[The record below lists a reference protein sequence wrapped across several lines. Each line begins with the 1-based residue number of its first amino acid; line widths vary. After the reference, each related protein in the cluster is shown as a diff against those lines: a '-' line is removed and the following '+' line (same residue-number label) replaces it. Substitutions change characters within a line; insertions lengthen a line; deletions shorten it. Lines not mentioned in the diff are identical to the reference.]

1 MPTPAEKG
9 TATRTRLKWDTAT
22 RPWTFT
28 AAVQEAEANAD
39 TGLSWDDYV
48 LIEFISGAG
57 ADISAII
64 DELPSEKKKRLIRLI
79 MRRRGVKLYDESKEV
94 KEIQT
99 KIDDIKLI
107 VKEVKVTMEMNHV

>member
-1 MPTPAEKG
+1 
-9 TATRTRLKWDTAT
+9 
-22 RPWTFT
+22 
-28 AAVQEAEANAD
+28 
-39 TGLSWDDYV
+39 
-48 LIEFISGAG
+48 
-57 ADISAII
+57 
-64 DELPSEKKKRLIRLI
+64 

>member
-1 MPTPAEKG
+1 MATKRTKLKWG
-9 TATRTRLKWDTAT
+9 TAQRA
-22 RPWTFT
+22 WTFSEDIQST
-28 AAVQEAEANAD
+28 EVNAVS
-39 TGLSWDDYV
+39 GLTWDEYA

-57 ADISAII
+57 ANIKEII

-79 MRRRGVKLYDESKEV
+79 MRRRGIKMYDESKEV

-107 VKEVKVTMEMNHV
+107 VKEVKKAKVTMEINHV